1 MLSYKRQNWKTE
13 LSSDAKTKEKPMPNT
28 HEIGWKAISQT
39 GVVAAG
45 GAKAVA
51 AGIEILEAG
60 GNAADAAAGTIL
72 ALNVTDHG
80 ACSIGGEVPLLIF
93 DAEKQEVKSLSGQG
107 RAPLSQAAIDWY
119 MENGIPNGDIKMA
132 PVPSVVDLC
141 TTTLKLYG
149 TKTFEDIVAPALA
162 LLDAGEADWYS
173 DLAVTLRRMV
183 ESERGT
189 SGSRE
194 EKIQAASDRFYGR
207 NGVSSDIADALEG
220 FYIDK
225 GGFLRKSDLAAHV
238 TLVEDPVT
246 VDYRGYTVYK
256 CGTWT
261 QGPYLCQA
269 LRLLEDFDLKTMGN
283 ASADYVHVVTEALKL
298 AMADRDAY
306 YGDPEFVDVPLSE
319 LLSDAYTDIRRP
331 LIHMQKASHEVR
343 PGDVYNMAP
352 LKADGVFRP
361 GVGGTTTC
369 TIADRWGNVVAATPS
384 ANVYHAGGMVGP
396 TGVSYGNRLRSLN
409 TTPGHPNCIQPGKRP
424 RITLTP
430 TLVLKDGSPIL
441 AISVAG
447 GDLQDQATMNV
458 LLDFVEFGMLPEAA
472 VTAPRFATAH
482 HEDSFDPNPDRAQT
496 FKGAG
501 SLTINDSV
509 SENVREELGSRG
521 HHLRVQG
528 GAIAQPVMLY
538 IDKDNGTFYAAGD
551 PAAGRHAAGLA

>member
-1 MLSYKRQNWKTE
+1 MSNTQEISWNAVSKTG
-13 LSSDAKTKEKPMPNT
+13 A
-28 HEIGWKAISQT
+28 
-39 GVVAAG
+39 VAAG

-93 DAEKQEVKSLSGQG
+93 DAEKQKVKSLSGQG
-107 RAPLSQAAIDWY
+107 RAPLSQDAINWY

-141 TTTLKLYG
+141 TTTLKQYG
-149 TKTFEDIVAPALA
+149 TMTFAEIVAPTLA
-162 LLDAGEADWYS
+162 LLDTGEADWHS

-183 ESERGT
+183 ESEQKT

-207 NGVSSDIADALEG
+207 NGADTDIADALEG

-225 GGFLRKSDLAAHV
+225 GGFLRKADLAAHV
-238 TLVEDPVT
+238 TLVEDPVS
-246 VDYRGYTVYK
+246 VEYRGYTVYK
-256 CGTWT
+256 CGPWT

-269 LRLLEDFDLKTMGN
+269 LRLLEGFDLKAMGN
-283 ASADYVHVVTEALKL
+283 CSADYVHAVTEALKL

-319 LLSDAYTDIRRP
+319 LLSDPYTEIRRP
-331 LIHMQKASHEVR
+331 LIDMQNASHEAR
-343 PGDVYNMAP
+343 PGDVENMQP
-352 LKADGVFRP
+352 LKAGGVFRP
-361 GVGGTTTC
+361 GTGGTTTC
-369 TIADRWGNVVAATPS
+369 AVVDRWGNVVAATPS
-384 ANVYHAGGMVGP
+384 ANVYHAGGMLGP

-441 AISVAG
+441 AVSVAG
-447 GDLQDQATMNV
+447 GDLQDQATMNL
-458 LLDFVEFGMLPEAA
+458 LLDFVEFDMLPAAA
-472 VTAPRFATAH
+472 VTAPRFATTH
-482 HEDSFDPNPDRAQT
+482 HEDSFDPNPNREQT
-496 FKGAG
+496 FGQVG

-509 SENVREELGSRG
+509 GESVQQELAKRG
-521 HHLRVQG
+521 HQLRSHG
-528 GAIAQPVMLY
+528 GAIAAPVMVY
-538 IDKDNGTFYAAGD
+538 INKDSGTFYAAGD
-551 PAAGRHAAGLA
+551 PGAGRHAAGL